1 MKKEMI
7 QFGLALNITS
17 SAKRSDSDV
26 IKEFYNLGDLAEA
39 LDFYSLFVF
48 EHHFSDYILSPAPL
62 QTLSY
67 FAGRTQKIKLGTS
80 VIVLPWSQPI
90 SVAEQISLLDI
101 LSGGRGIYCFGKGRS
116 EMEYEGF
123 GISITE
129 SKARFIEA
137 VKVIKGLLSN
147 ESFSYKGEFYSTSS
161 ITIRPK
167 AFSKPQDYFY
177 GSASSID
184 SIKLLA
190 ELELGLL
197 SACNKD
203 WNKLKEDVELHKDSA
218 NSINKSVQ
226 QPILFVS
233 VSIDEEREKAFER
246 AYKYIGD
253 DLKLMNKHYNIV
265 FDKINLSENDI
276 KQQIVGNPSDCIEQ
290 ISTLSSLTGI
300 KHIVLEFSYGGMPY
314 AETVKSIKL
323 FSSSVM
329 KVFNE
334 YQKC

>member
-1 MKKEMI
+1 MI
-7 QFGLALNITS
+7 RFGLALNIT
-17 SAKRSDSDV
+17 AATNRADSDV
-26 IKEFYNLGDLAEA
+26 IKEFYALGDFAEE

-116 EMEYEGF
+116 EIEYEGF
-123 GISITE
+123 GISIAE
-129 SKARFIEA
+129 SSSRFVEA
-137 VKVIKGLLSN
+137 VKVIQGLLSN
-147 ESFSYKGEFYSTSS
+147 ESFSHNGDFYRTSS

-177 GSASSID
+177 GSASSND
-184 SIKLLA
+184 SVKLMA
-190 ELELGLL
+190 ELGLGL
-197 SACNKD
+197 LTTCNKD
-203 WNKLKEDVELHKDSA
+203 WSLLKEDVELHK
-218 NSINKSVQ
+218 NSKNSNNRVVQ
-226 QPILFVS
+226 EPILFAS
-233 VSIDEEREKAFER
+233 VSIDEVREKAFER
-246 AYKYIGD
+246 AYKYIGN
-253 DLKLMNKHYNIV
+253 DLKLMNKHYDLDT
-265 FDKINLSENDI
+265 DKINLSENDI
-276 KQQIVGNPSDCIEQ
+276 KQQIVGTPSDCIEQ
-290 ISTLSSLTGI
+290 IATLSSLTGI

-314 AETVKSIKL
+314 AETVKSIEL

-329 KVFNE
+329 QVFKE